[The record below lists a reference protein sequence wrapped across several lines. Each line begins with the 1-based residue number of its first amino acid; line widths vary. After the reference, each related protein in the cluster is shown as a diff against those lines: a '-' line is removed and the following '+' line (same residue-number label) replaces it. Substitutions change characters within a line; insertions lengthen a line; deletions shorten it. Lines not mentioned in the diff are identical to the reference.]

1 MAEPTATMKAP
12 RAPRANPSTDKA
24 RNNFA
29 GTLANLR
36 TYIEIKIQ
44 ALSDVAGPTPNE
56 VTTARIDELKAIQAR
71 LESK

>member
-1 MAEPTATMKAP
+1 MADTPTTT
-12 RAPRANPSTDKA
+12 RAPRATKPATDKT

-29 GTLANLR
+29 GTLANLK

-44 ALSDVAGPTPNE
+44 ALSDVAGPNPSE
-56 VTTARIDELKAIQAR
+56 VTKARIEELQAIQAR